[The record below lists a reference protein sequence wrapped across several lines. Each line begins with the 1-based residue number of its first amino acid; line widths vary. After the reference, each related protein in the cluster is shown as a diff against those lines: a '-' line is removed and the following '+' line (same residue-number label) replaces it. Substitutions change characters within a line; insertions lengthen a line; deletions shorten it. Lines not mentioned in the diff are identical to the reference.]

1 MEFDNKIVLA
11 TAFATHRVNG
21 GHFSDTRRFSEG
33 TATLF
38 SNKEMMIY
46 NLSPEDDKLI
56 PADFQK
62 FKVLEED
69 YKNAEAGVA
78 FLMKENALQIIAG
91 TLTDFMKN
99 LLALIKA
106 EKIQRDHFGIVCLL
120 PKIYFEKNK
129 TKSLKKDMKETYGA
143 STHIG
148 SVGDKLFDQEVF
160 VTDIKFV
167 EKFGCHAINGVIGN
181 NLISFFKEFE
191 QGKPLPKVDA
201 TLKINAKVK
210 RHGENWITKMPETQL
225 NYVKILNKL

>member
-62 FKVLEED
+62 
-69 YKNAEAGVA
+69 
-78 FLMKENALQIIAG
+78 
-91 TLTDFMKN
+91 
-99 LLALIKA
+99 
-106 EKIQRDHFGIVCLL
+106 IQRDHFGIVCLL

-129 TKSLKKDMKETYGA
+129 TKSLKKDMKEKYGA

-160 VTDIKFV
+160 VTDVKFV